1 MSDQSQFDGKKF
13 GADLRDQIHREIDQN
28 LAARNLRPRRH
39 SGMIPGI
46 ILVVVGTLF
55 LLDHLGLIQA
65 ERYWIYWPLALVAV
79 GLARV
84 FRPGER
90 VTGIG
95 LILVGAVLQLHELKL
110 THLSW
115 NAIWPLLLIFA
126 GLQIIW
132 SRFGRPGVPGM
143 PSTVAS
149 GGADT
154 LNEYA
159 LFGGVERRVNVNNF
173 RGGSVTAIFGGVEVD
188 FRSADMEGEEASIFV
203 EAIFGGVE
211 ITVPERWIV
220 IFQGQSVFA
229 GYSDETRQ
237 PLPEAP
243 GAPPRK
249 TLVLHGRAV
258 FGGISVKN

>member
-1 MSDQSQFDGKKF
+1 MSDENQFDGKKF
-13 GADLRDQIHREIDQN
+13 ADNLRDQIHQEINQN
-28 LAARNLRPRRH
+28 LGARYPRARRN
-39 SGMIPGI
+39 GGIIPGI
-46 ILVVVGTLF
+46 ILIAVGTLF
-55 LLDHLGLIQA
+55 LLDHLGFIQA
-65 ERYWIYWPLALVAV
+65 AHYWIFWPLVLIAI
-79 GLARV
+79 GLARI
-84 FRPGER
+84 FRSGER
-90 VTGIG
+90 VIG
-95 LILVGAVLQLHELKL
+95 LGFILVGIVLQLHELGY
-110 THLSW
+110 TNLSW
-115 NAIWPLLLIFA
+115 GAIWPFLLIFA

-132 SRFGRPGVPGM
+132 SRFGAPRVPGM
-143 PSTVAS
+143 PGVTS

-154 LNEYA
+154 VNEYA

-173 RGGSVTAIFGGVEVD
+173 RGGSITAIFGGVEVD
-188 FRSADMEGEEASIFV
+188 FRSADIEGEEANIYV

-229 GYSDETRQ
+229 GYSDETRP

-249 TLVLHGRAV
+249 TLILHGRAV

>member
-1 MSDQSQFDGKKF
+1 MSDENQFDGKKF
-13 GADLRDQIHREIDQN
+13 AANLRDQIHEEIGQN
-28 LAARNLRPRRH
+28 FATRNRRARRY
-39 SGMIPGI
+39 GGIVPGL
-46 ILVVVGTLF
+46 ILIAIGTLF
-55 LLDHLGLIQA
+55 LLDHMGFIHA
-65 ERYWIYWPLALVAV
+65 ELYWKFWPLAIIAIGLV
-79 GLARV
+79 RV

-90 VTGIG
+90 IIG
-95 LILVGAVLQLHELKL
+95 LGFIFVGLVLQLHELGYTNL
-110 THLSW
+110 AW
-115 NAIWPLLLIFA
+115 GAIWPFLLIFA

-132 SRFGRPGVPGM
+132 SRFGASRVPGM
-143 PSTVAS
+143 PGVTSS
-149 GGADT
+149 GADT
-154 LNEYA
+154 VNEYA

-173 RGGSVTAIFGGVEVD
+173 RGGSITAIFGGVEVD
-188 FRSADMEGEEASIFV
+188 FRSADIEGEEANIFV

-237 PLPEAP
+237 PLPDAP

-249 TLVLHGRAV
+249 TLILHGRAV

>member
-1 MSDQSQFDGKKF
+1 MSDQRQFDGKKF
-13 GADLRDQIHREIDQN
+13 GANLRDQIHQEIDQN
-28 LAARNLRPRRH
+28 IAARNLRPGRH

-46 ILVVVGTLF
+46 ILIVVGTLF
-55 LLDHLGLIQA
+55 LLDHMGIIRA
-65 ERYWIYWPLALVAV
+65 EQYWIYWPLTLVAV

-90 VTGIG
+90 VMGTGF
-95 LILVGAVLQLHELKL
+95 ILVGIVLQLHELHF
-110 THLSW
+110 TNLSW

-126 GLQIIW
+126 GVQIIW
-132 SRFGRPGVPGM
+132 SRFGRPGLPQA
-143 PSTVAS
+143 TATS
-149 GGADT
+149 GGTDT
-154 LNEYA
+154 VNEYA
-159 LFGGVERRVNVNNF
+159 LFGGVERRVNVSNF
-173 RGGSVTAIFGGVEVD
+173 RGGSITAIFGGVEVD
-188 FRSADMEGEEASIFV
+188 FRSADIEGEEANIFV

-220 IFQGQSVFA
+220 TFQGQSIFA

-237 PLPEAP
+237 PLPDAP

-249 TLVLHGRAV
+249 MLILHGRAV

>member
-13 GADLRDQIHREIDQN
+13 GADLREQIHQNIDQG
-28 LAARNLRPRRH
+28 LGARNSRARRH

-55 LLDHLGLIQA
+55 LLDHLGFIQA
-65 ERYWIYWPLALVAV
+65 EHYWIYWPLTLVAI

-90 VTGIG
+90 VTGMGFIV
-95 LILVGAVLQLHELKL
+95 VGAVLQLHELKL
-110 THLSW
+110 TNLSW
-115 NAIWPLLLIFA
+115 NAVWPMLLIFA

-132 SRFGRPGVPGM
+132 SRFGRPGFSGTPR
-143 PSTVAS
+143 TVSS
-149 GGADT
+149 GGTDT

-173 RGGSVTAIFGGVEVD
+173 RGGSITAIFGGVEVD
-188 FRSADMEGEEASIFV
+188 FRSADIEGEEANIFV

-220 IFQGQSVFA
+220 TFQGQSVFA

-237 PLPEAP
+237 PLPDAA
-243 GAPPRK
+243 GASPRK
-249 TLVLHGRAV
+249 MLILHGRAV

>member
-1 MSDQSQFDGKKF
+1 
-13 GADLRDQIHREIDQN
+13 
-28 LAARNLRPRRH
+28 
-39 SGMIPGI
+39 
-46 ILVVVGTLF
+46 
-55 LLDHLGLIQA
+55 
-65 ERYWIYWPLALVAV
+65 VAV
-79 GLARV
+79 VLARV

-95 LILVGAVLQLHELKL
+95 LILVGAVLQLHELNL

>member
-1 MSDQSQFDGKKF
+1 MSDHSQFDGKKF
-13 GADLRDQIHREIDQN
+13 GAELRDQIHREIDQKIGD
-28 LAARNLRPRRH
+28 RDLRPRRH

-46 ILVVVGTLF
+46 ILIVVGTLF
-55 LLDHLGLIQA
+55 LLDHMGIIRA
-65 ERYWIYWPLALVAV
+65 ELYWIYWPLTLVAI
-79 GLARV
+79 GIARV

-90 VTGIG
+90 VMGTGF
-95 LILVGAVLQLHELKL
+95 ILVGTVLQLHELHL
-110 THLSW
+110 TNLSW

-126 GLQIIW
+126 GVQIIW
-132 SRFGRPGVPGM
+132 SRFGRPGLPQA
-143 PSTVAS
+143 TVAS
-149 GGADT
+149 GGTDT

-173 RGGSVTAIFGGVEVD
+173 RGGSITAIFGGVEVD
-188 FRSADMEGEEASIFV
+188 FRSADIEGEEANIFV

-220 IFQGQSVFA
+220 TFQGQSVFA

-237 PLPEAP
+237 PLPDAP

-249 TLVLHGRAV
+249 MLVLHGRAV

>member
-1 MSDQSQFDGKKF
+1 MSDHSQFDGKRI

-28 LAARNLRPRRH
+28 LGARNSCGRRH
-39 SGMIPGI
+39 SGMVPGI
-46 ILVVVGTLF
+46 ILIVVGMLF
-55 LLDHLGLIQA
+55 LLDHMGIIRA
-65 ERYWIYWPLALVAV
+65 EQYWIYWPLVLVAI

-90 VTGIG
+90 VMGIG
-95 LILVGAVLQLHELKL
+95 FILVGGVLQLHELHL

-126 GLQIIW
+126 GMQIIW
-132 SRFGRPGVPGM
+132 SRFGRPGFRGM
-143 PSTVAS
+143 PDTVAS
-149 GGADT
+149 GGTNT

-173 RGGSVTAIFGGVEVD
+173 RGGSITAIFGGVEVD
-188 FRSADMEGEEASIFV
+188 FRSADIEGEEASIFV

-237 PLPEAP
+237 PLPDAP

-258 FGGISVKN
+258 FGGITVKN

>member
-13 GADLRDQIHREIDQN
+13 GANLRDQIHQEIDQN
-28 LAARNLRPRRH
+28 LGARNVGARRH

-46 ILVVVGTLF
+46 ILIVVGTLF
-55 LLDHLGLIQA
+55 LLDHMGIIRA
-65 ERYWIYWPLALVAV
+65 EQYWIYWPLTLVAI

-90 VTGIG
+90 VMGIG
-95 LILVGAVLQLHELKL
+95 FILVGTVLQLHELHL

-126 GLQIIW
+126 GMQIVW
-132 SRFGRPGVPGM
+132 SRFGRPGL
-143 PSTVAS
+143 SRATVAS
-149 GGADT
+149 GGTDT

-159 LFGGVERRVNVNNF
+159 LFGGVERRVNVSNF
-173 RGGSVTAIFGGVEVD
+173 RGGSITAIFGGVEVD
-188 FRSADMEGEEASIFV
+188 FRSADIEGEEANIFV

-220 IFQGQSVFA
+220 TFQGQSVFA

-237 PLPEAP
+237 PLPDAP

-249 TLVLHGRAV
+249 MLVLHGRAV

>member
-1 MSDQSQFDGKKF
+1 MSNDNQFDGKKF
-13 GADLRDQIHREIDQN
+13 ADNLRDQIHQEIGQN
-28 LAARNLRPRRH
+28 FATRNRLGRRH
-39 SGMIPGI
+39 SGIIPG
-46 ILVVVGTLF
+46 LVLIAIGTIF
-55 LLDHLGLIQA
+55 LLDHMGYIQA
-65 ERYWIYWPLALVAV
+65 EHYWKFWPLAFVAI
-79 GLARV
+79 GLAR
-84 FRPGER
+84 FFGSGER
-90 VTGIG
+90 LIG
-95 LILVGAVLQLHELKL
+95 AGFLFVGVVLQLHELGY

-115 NAIWPLLLIFA
+115 GAIWPFLLIFA

-132 SRFGRPGVPGM
+132 SRFGAPRVLGMPGV
-143 PSTVAS
+143 TS

-154 LNEYA
+154 VNEYA

-173 RGGSVTAIFGGVEVD
+173 RGGSITAIFGGVEVD
-188 FRSADMEGEEASIFV
+188 FRSADIEGEEANIYV

-237 PLPEAP
+237 PLPDAP

-249 TLVLHGRAV
+249 TLILHGRAV